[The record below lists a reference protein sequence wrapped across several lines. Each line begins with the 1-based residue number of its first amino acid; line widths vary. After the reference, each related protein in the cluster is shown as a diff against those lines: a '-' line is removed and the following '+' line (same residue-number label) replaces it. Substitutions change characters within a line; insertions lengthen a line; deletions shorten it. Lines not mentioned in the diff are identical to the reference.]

1 MPPGKR
7 HNNGNPGT
15 ARRGP
20 TRRALI
26 QRAAAISGAALA
38 AARSAQAAT
47 PAQEAQRLASD
58 ERHWRHVADD
68 FDIKHDIINLENGYW
83 GIMARPVLEKYLAA
97 SRFVNR
103 DNSFYARR
111 GYDADFART
120 RARVARA
127 VGARSEEIALTR
139 GATEA
144 LQGLINGYNRLRPG
158 DAVMY
163 ADLDYYSMQAA
174 MDALAARN
182 GCDVVRLAIPEPVSH
197 DALVEFYDAAL
208 AANPKVLLMLLTH
221 VSHRTGL
228 LMPARAIIAA
238 ARRRGVDVIVDAAHS
253 FGQIDMTLANLDA
266 DFVGFNLH
274 KWIGA
279 PIGAG
284 LMYIRPSRLA
294 DISPNPS
301 AQGEELNRTEGRVH
315 TGTSNF
321 AAFMTVPDALDYH
334 DRIGQLAIAARLR
347 HLRNLWV
354 TAVKDVPGLQILTP
368 DDERLHAGMTSFRFA
383 GKTSVA
389 DNKAI
394 VERLLRDF
402 GIFTVHRDGVAKGA
416 CVRVTPAIYNSADD
430 VLRLADALKTIARTL

>member
-1 MPPGKR
+1 MPQDQRRPGGQSPVSAK
-7 HNNGNPGT
+7 T
-15 ARRGP
+15 GP
-20 TRRALI
+20 TRRALL
-26 QRAAAISGAALA
+26 QRTVLGGASLA
-38 AARSAQAAT
+38 AAGAACAAT
-47 PAQEAQRLASD
+47 PAQDAHALASD

-68 FDIKHDIINLENGYW
+68 FDVKSDITNLENGYW

-111 GYDADFART
+111 RYDADYARV

-127 VGARSEEIALTR
+127 VGAKSEEIALTR

-174 MDALAARN
+174 MEALAARH
-182 GCDVVRLAIPEPVSH
+182 GCDVVRLAIPEPVAH
-197 DALVEFYDAAL
+197 DDLVAFYDAAL

-253 FGQIDMTLANLDA
+253 FGQIDMTLEDLGA

-301 AQGEELNRTEGRVH
+301 SQGDELRRTDGRVH

-334 DRIGQLAIAARLR
+334 DRIGPLAIAARLR

-354 TAVKDVPGLQILTP
+354 TAAKDVPGLQILTP

-383 GKTSVA
+383 GKTSVE

-394 VERLLRDF
+394 VERLVRDF

-416 CVRVTPAIYNSADD
+416 CVRVTPAIYNSAGD
-430 VLRLADALKTIARTL
+430 VLRLADALKKIARTL

>member
-1 MPPGKR
+1 MSSGKR
-7 HNNGNPGT
+7 PGDGQSAAST
-15 ARRGP
+15 RTGP
-20 TRRALI
+20 TRRALL
-26 QRAAAISGAALA
+26 QRSVALGGATLA
-38 AARSAQAAT
+38 AARARAAT
-47 PAQEAQRLASD
+47 PAVEAQALASD

-68 FDIKHDIINLENGYW
+68 FDVKTDITNLENGYW

-111 GYDADFART
+111 GYDADYART
-120 RARVARA
+120 RARIARA
-127 VGARSEEIALTR
+127 VGAKSEEIALTR

-144 LQGLINGYNRLRPG
+144 LQGLIGGYNRLRPG

-182 GCDVVRLAIPEPVSH
+182 GCEVVRLAIPEPTGH
-197 DALVEFYDAAL
+197 DALVAFYDAAL
-208 AANPKVLLMLLTH
+208 AANPKVLLLLITH

-228 LMPARAIIAA
+228 LIPARAIIAA
-238 ARRRGVDVIVDAAHS
+238 ARARGVDVIVDAAHS

-284 LMYIRPSRLA
+284 LMYIRPGRLA

-301 AQGEELNRTEGRVH
+301 SQGDELQRTDGRVH
-315 TGTSNF
+315 TGTANF

-334 DRIGQLAIAARLR
+334 DRVGPLAIAARLR
-347 HLRNLWV
+347 YLRNLWV
-354 TAVKDVPGLQILTP
+354 TAVRDVPGLQILTP
-368 DDERLHAGMTSFRFA
+368 DDDRLHAGMTSFRFA
-383 GKTSVA
+383 GKTSVD

-394 VERLLRDF
+394 VERLVRDF

-416 CVRVTPAIYNSADD
+416 CVRVTPAIYNGAGD
-430 VLRLADALKTIARTL
+430 VLRLADALKKIAPTL